1 MTLETV
7 LAWSTARSVMLTTLG
22 LLIAIPISRTIG
34 QTLGHAATKP
44 TAQKFWIAAAL
55 LPLFVPD
62 LLVGFAYR
70 LVSAQLLHSV
80 AATEALY
87 AVLLLTRIVA
97 LQFAV
102 QLMLPC
108 SAVSLEA
115 LHSWKLIL
123 HRNRKWWLTWLRLQ
137 VSGPARA
144 PLVAWLGGAMLCF
157 QEFETAALLQIDR
170 HPIVWTVWLFDAHAA
185 GEPLSSSLNLA
196 APALAV
202 QCVWLI
208 PCLWLL
214 LSGSVLPTYAAVDM
228 RTDHSRV
235 LTLFATTA
243 IVVSL
248 GLVLCWPILS
258 NATEL
263 GGGIRN
269 LIGTHSLWARSQQVL
284 ASLTECTLAA
294 YLALQL
300 CSFARFIKPRSL
312 KLVLVLPGLCSPLV
326 LSLSLLAAFQLPV
339 LHRWYDTWLPML
351 LGHVLLLLPRAML
364 LMTVLNCLTPAAA
377 QHSGDLLFSANHPPT
392 KTSARQLSWTMHKR
406 KWLLAVAI
414 LTHWCFW
421 DVTIAATLRPVT
433 FEPVVTRLY
442 NEMHYGH
449 TETLVAMT
457 GLALLIPALMFTVA
471 GLVWQ
476 RIETVGTE

>member
-7 LAWSTARSVMLTTLG
+7 LAWSTARSLMLTTLG
-22 LLIAIPISRTIG
+22 LLIAIPISSTIG
-34 QTLGHAATKP
+34 RTTFKP
-44 TAQKFWIAAAL
+44 TVQKLWIAAAL

-62 LLVGFAYR
+62 LLIGFAYR
-70 LVSAQLLHSV
+70 LVSAELLHSV

-87 AVLLLTRIVA
+87 AALLLTRIVA

-108 SAVSLEA
+108 SAVSIEA
-115 LHSWKLIL
+115 LHSWKLVR
-123 HRNRKWWLTWLRLQ
+123 HRNPQWWLTWLRLQ

-144 PLVAWLGGAMLCF
+144 ALVAWLGGAMLCF

-170 HPIVWTVWLFDAHAA
+170 HPIAWTVWLFDAHAA
-185 GEPLSSSLNLA
+185 GEPLASSLSLA

-202 QCVWLI
+202 QCAWLI

-214 LSGSVLPTYAAVDM
+214 LNGSAFTTLTASAAVDR

-235 LTLFATTA
+235 ISSFATA
-243 IVVSL
+243 VIVLSV
-248 GLVLCWPILS
+248 GFVFCWPIFS
-258 NATEL
+258 HTAEL
-263 GGGIRN
+263 AGGIRN

-284 ASLTECTLAA
+284 ASLMECVLAA

-300 CSFARFIKPRSL
+300 CSVARSLKPRSL
-312 KLVLVLPGLCSPLV
+312 KLLLVLPGLCSPLV
-326 LSLSLLAAFQLPV
+326 LSLSLLALFQLPV
-339 LHRWYDTWLPML
+339 LHQWYDTWLPML

-364 LMTVLNCLTPAAA
+364 LVTVLSVLTAAA
-377 QHSGDLLFSANHPPT
+377 ARHSGDLLFSADHPPT
-392 KTSARQLSWTMHKR
+392 KTSARQLSWTMHKQ
-406 KWLLAVAI
+406 KWLLALAL

-421 DVTIAATLRPVT
+421 DVTIAATLRPVL

-449 TETLVAMT
+449 TEALVAMT
-457 GLALLIPALMFTVA
+457 GLALLIPVLVFALA
-471 GLVWQ
+471 GLVWH
-476 RIETVGTE
+476 RIETK